1 MKKRALVLVGGAVSV
16 VALVAAIL
24 VFSLEPATVTHAQTP
39 VIPIGLP
46 PTGAG
51 GMSEGFGL
59 AIWAVLAVVG
69 ALVLGVGGFILARR
83 AR

>member
-1 MKKRALVLVGGAVSV
+1 MKRRVL
-16 VALVAAIL
+16 ALVAGGVLALGIVTAIL
-24 VFSLEPATVTHAQTP
+24 LFSLEPATVTHAQTP

-59 AIWAVLAVVG
+59 AIWAVLALVG
-69 ALVLGVGGFILARR
+69 ALALGVGGFILARR